1 MLPTAVS
8 ETAACPVA
16 ITDNP
21 EFQRLSATLEAKTAD
36 IEMHLE
42 DLSAKQKMYEALLAE
57 NAELEQRLKQEFER
71 TYGLGFIAGSRGGNQ
86 LAVGDK
92 PSMIPRQPST
102 IPVIFVYRPR
112 FPSFW
117 VPSTIPVI
125 FGHRPPFSS
134 FWGTV
139 PLSSHFGVPPCL
151 PSAAEYIPQFRVG
164 FSPHRLPA
172 LDSLLL
178 SFKSDPQRFR

>member
-57 NAELEQRLKQEFER
+57 NEELKQRLKQEFER

-86 LAVGDK
+86 LAVACTGTTV
-92 PSMIPRQPST
+92 S
-102 IPVIFVYRPR
+102 FVTFVVLVLTR
-112 FPSFW
+112 
-117 VPSTIPVI
+117 V
-125 FGHRPPFSS
+125 G
-134 FWGTV
+134 
-139 PLSSHFGVPPCL
+139 SSHCCL
-151 PSAAEYIPQFRVG
+151 I
-164 FSPHRLPA
+164 
-172 LDSLLL
+172 
-178 SFKSDPQRFR
+178 RFEFLR

>member
-1 MLPTAVS
+1 MTEQMGALNEQKLRNLLPQGMLPTAVS

-86 LAVGDK
+86 LAVACTGTTV
-92 PSMIPRQPST
+92 S
-102 IPVIFVYRPR
+102 FVTFVVLVLTR
-112 FPSFW
+112 
-117 VPSTIPVI
+117 V
-125 FGHRPPFSS
+125 G
-134 FWGTV
+134 
-139 PLSSHFGVPPCL
+139 SSHCCL
-151 PSAAEYIPQFRVG
+151 I
-164 FSPHRLPA
+164 
-172 LDSLLL
+172 
-178 SFKSDPQRFR
+178 RFEFMR

>member
-1 MLPTAVS
+1 MGALNEQKLRNLLPQGMLPTAVS

-57 NAELEQRLKQEFER
+57 NEELEQRLKQEFER

-86 LAVGDK
+86 LAVACTGTTV
-92 PSMIPRQPST
+92 S
-102 IPVIFVYRPR
+102 FVTFVVLVLTR
-112 FPSFW
+112 
-117 VPSTIPVI
+117 V
-125 FGHRPPFSS
+125 G
-134 FWGTV
+134 
-139 PLSSHFGVPPCL
+139 SSHCCL
-151 PSAAEYIPQFRVG
+151 I
-164 FSPHRLPA
+164 
-172 LDSLLL
+172 
-178 SFKSDPQRFR
+178 RFEFMR

>member
-36 IEMHLE
+36 IEMYLE

-57 NAELEQRLKQEFER
+57 NEELKQRLKQEFER

-86 LAVGDK
+86 LAVACTGTTV
-92 PSMIPRQPST
+92 S
-102 IPVIFVYRPR
+102 FVTFVVLVLTR
-112 FPSFW
+112 
-117 VPSTIPVI
+117 V
-125 FGHRPPFSS
+125 G
-134 FWGTV
+134 
-139 PLSSHFGVPPCL
+139 SSHCCL
-151 PSAAEYIPQFRVG
+151 I
-164 FSPHRLPA
+164 
-172 LDSLLL
+172 
-178 SFKSDPQRFR
+178 RFEIMR

>member
-1 MLPTAVS
+1 MGALNEQKLRNLLPQGMLPTAVS

-57 NAELEQRLKQEFER
+57 NEELEQRLKQEFER

-86 LAVGDK
+86 LAVACTGTTV
-92 PSMIPRQPST
+92 S
-102 IPVIFVYRPR
+102 FVTFVVLVLTR
-112 FPSFW
+112 
-117 VPSTIPVI
+117 V
-125 FGHRPPFSS
+125 G
-134 FWGTV
+134 
-139 PLSSHFGVPPCL
+139 SSHCCL
-151 PSAAEYIPQFRVG
+151 I
-164 FSPHRLPA
+164 RLE
-172 LDSLLL
+172 
-178 SFKSDPQRFR
+178 FMR

>member
-1 MLPTAVS
+1 MTEQMGALNEQKLRNLLPQGMLPTAVS

-57 NAELEQRLKQEFER
+57 NEELEQRLKQEFER

-86 LAVGDK
+86 LAVACTGTTV
-92 PSMIPRQPST
+92 S
-102 IPVIFVYRPR
+102 FVTFVVLVLTR
-112 FPSFW
+112 
-117 VPSTIPVI
+117 V
-125 FGHRPPFSS
+125 G
-134 FWGTV
+134 
-139 PLSSHFGVPPCL
+139 SSHCCL
-151 PSAAEYIPQFRVG
+151 I
-164 FSPHRLPA
+164 
-172 LDSLLL
+172 
-178 SFKSDPQRFR
+178 RFEIMR

>member
-86 LAVGDK
+86 LAVACTGTTV
-92 PSMIPRQPST
+92 S
-102 IPVIFVYRPR
+102 FVTFVVLVLTR
-112 FPSFW
+112 
-117 VPSTIPVI
+117 V
-125 FGHRPPFSS
+125 G
-134 FWGTV
+134 
-139 PLSSHFGVPPCL
+139 SSHCCL
-151 PSAAEYIPQFRVG
+151 I
-164 FSPHRLPA
+164 
-172 LDSLLL
+172 
-178 SFKSDPQRFR
+178 RFEFMR

>member
-57 NAELEQRLKQEFER
+57 NEELEQRLKQEFER

-86 LAVGDK
+86 LAVACTGTTV
-92 PSMIPRQPST
+92 S
-102 IPVIFVYRPR
+102 FVTFVVLVLTR
-112 FPSFW
+112 
-117 VPSTIPVI
+117 V
-125 FGHRPPFSS
+125 G
-134 FWGTV
+134 
-139 PLSSHFGVPPCL
+139 SSHCCL
-151 PSAAEYIPQFRVG
+151 I
-164 FSPHRLPA
+164 
-172 LDSLLL
+172 
-178 SFKSDPQRFR
+178 RFEIMR

>member
-86 LAVGDK
+86 LAVACTGTTV
-92 PSMIPRQPST
+92 S
-102 IPVIFVYRPR
+102 FVTFVVLVLTR
-112 FPSFW
+112 
-117 VPSTIPVI
+117 V
-125 FGHRPPFSS
+125 G
-134 FWGTV
+134 
-139 PLSSHFGVPPCL
+139 SSHYCL
-151 PSAAEYIPQFRVG
+151 IRSEFMR
-164 FSPHRLPA
+164 
-172 LDSLLL
+172 
-178 SFKSDPQRFR
+178 

>member
-86 LAVGDK
+86 LAVACTGTTV
-92 PSMIPRQPST
+92 S
-102 IPVIFVYRPR
+102 FVTFVVLVLTR
-112 FPSFW
+112 
-117 VPSTIPVI
+117 V
-125 FGHRPPFSS
+125 G
-134 FWGTV
+134 
-139 PLSSHFGVPPCL
+139 SSHCCL
-151 PSAAEYIPQFRVG
+151 I
-164 FSPHRLPA
+164 
-172 LDSLLL
+172 
-178 SFKSDPQRFR
+178 RFEIMR

>member
-21 EFQRLSATLEAKTAD
+21 AFQRLSATLEAKTAD

-86 LAVGDK
+86 LAVACTGTTV
-92 PSMIPRQPST
+92 S
-102 IPVIFVYRPR
+102 FVTFVVLVLTR
-112 FPSFW
+112 
-117 VPSTIPVI
+117 V
-125 FGHRPPFSS
+125 G
-134 FWGTV
+134 
-139 PLSSHFGVPPCL
+139 SSHCCL
-151 PSAAEYIPQFRVG
+151 I
-164 FSPHRLPA
+164 
-172 LDSLLL
+172 
-178 SFKSDPQRFR
+178 RFEFMR